1 MGKGFREF
9 DQNIRDQAVIDFLE
23 SNESAE
29 EIGRRYD
36 TSGTSI
42 SNWAKKF
49 LGKSPKDK
57 IHLTKLR
64 EMYRTLYPN
73 GFEGAP
79 AASPPQ
85 DSEIAPPPPP
95 KKPDNYAKVRDA
107 ITYLKQAEHKIN
119 QRIQDGGTKQLDDIA
134 LMVILALR
142 TLTS

>member
-1 MGKGFREF
+1 MGKGFRKF
-9 DQNIRDQAVIDFLE
+9 DQNIRDQAAIDFLE

-49 LGKSPKDK
+49 LGKSPNDK
-57 IHLTKLR
+57 IHPTKLR

-73 GFEGAP
+73 GFESAP

-85 DSEIAPPPPP
+85 DSEIAPPS
-95 KKPDNYAKVRDA
+95 KKPDNSAKVRDA
-107 ITYLKQAEHKIN
+107 ITYLKQAEYKIN
-119 QRIQDGGTKQLDDIA
+119 QRVQDGGTKQLDDIA